1 MGNDKIN
8 SGVVADIATMLAG
21 ISKAFGNFAKA
32 GIELGKASESDGIYQ
47 QPFKLAD
54 GTKFVAKWKWQ
65 DEEQGLMK
73 IMVKDASGNEV
84 KRQKVKIKDA
94 KNYMLEVA
102 AQVKDMLAEGWD
114 IVNPK
119 YDYEN
124 DDNEITDDNEV
135 TDVIDVENTGNEIV
149 RTSRKLNV
157 TLQRVCSAKED
168 SINLVRVYGNYSEKE
183 MQSNLETL
191 LDNADMLAQ
200 ITEEPVSFEVTDD
213 GDELDVNPVEMSETE
228 CISVSL
234 TNILSC
240 AFKTL
245 HNLQAIHWN
254 AKGDKFDEIHR
265 GSDSC
270 IWNVRSQIDT
280 LAELCVELTGSVSH
294 PALLC
299 STDSSLNTQSGFEGQ
314 AALQMIYSNMFEYI
328 YCLEFYLPNFKDD
341 VQNVMNM
348 WIRDMRHM
356 MDYQLGRSV
365 DTNIAPVPALV

>member
-1 MGNDKIN
+1 MSKKSIT
-8 SGVVADIATMLAG
+8 SGAITDAISTMLG
-21 ISKAFGNFAKA
+21 GLTVAFDKMTKN
-32 GIELGKASESDGIYQ
+32 GIELGKITEQDNIFTV
-47 QPFKLAD
+47 PFKIKD
-54 GTKFVAKWKWQ
+54 GTKFIIKYKYQ
-65 DEEQGLMK
+65 NEEHTLMK
-73 IMVKDASGNEV
+73 IMIKDSQGNEV
-84 KRQKVKIKDA
+84 KRQRVIINTPEDYTKTI
-94 KNYMLEVA
+94 Y
-102 AQVKDMLAEGWD
+102 DMLDEGWD
-114 IVNPK
+114 ITPEEVGGTPDQGTADDSTNPG
-119 YDYEN
+119 
-124 DDNEITDDNEV
+124 TDMVVYN
-135 TDVIDVENTGNEIV
+135 
-149 RTSRKLNV
+149 SAKKLNV
-157 TLQRVCSAKED
+157 TLQRVCSATED
-168 SINLVRVYGNYSEKE
+168 SINLVRVYGNYSEKD
-183 MQSNLETL
+183 MQSDIETL
-191 LDNADMLAQ
+191 LDNEDMLSQ

-254 AKGDKFDEIHR
+254 AKGDKFEEIHR

-314 AALQMIYSNMFEYI
+314 EALQMIHSDMSEYI

-341 VQNVMNM
+341 VQNMMNM

-365 DTNIAPVPALV
+365 DTNIAPVLALI

>member
-1 MGNDKIN
+1 MRKVI
-8 SGVVADIATMLAG
+8 SAG
-21 ISKAFGNFAKA
+21 LVDTLVGLLGGAGKSLMDFTKV
-32 GIELGKASESDGIYQ
+32 GIELGKVSEEKNIYKV
-47 QPFKLAD
+47 PFKLKD
-54 GTKFVAKWKWQ
+54 GTTFTIKYKYLN
-65 DEEQGLMK
+65 EEHTLCKLMVLDSENNQEVNSRAQLNPNNPNVFIEEIMKLLKQGWGITMDDLK
-73 IMVKDASGNEV
+73 
-84 KRQKVKIKDA
+84 
-94 KNYMLEVA
+94 
-102 AQVKDMLAEGWD
+102 EGD
-114 IVNPK
+114 GTPDNSSTDNND
-119 YDYEN
+119 DYEVV
-124 DDNEITDDNEV
+124 DDTTALV
-135 TDVIDVENTGNEIV
+135 PAS
-149 RTSRKLNV
+149 RTLNV
-157 TLQRVCSAKED
+157 TLQRVCSATED
-168 SINLVRVYGNYSEKE
+168 SINLVRVYGNYSEQE
-183 MQSNLETL
+183 MQSNIEAL
-191 LDNADMLAQ
+191 LDNEDMLAQ

-213 GDELDVNPVEMSETE
+213 GDELDVNPVEMSETA

-254 AKGDKFDEIHR
+254 AKGDKFEEIHR

-280 LAELCVELTGSVSH
+280 LAELCVELTGSVPH

-314 AALQMIYSNMFEYI
+314 EALQMIHSDMSEYI

-341 VQNVMNM
+341 VQNMMNM

-365 DTNIAPVPALV
+365 DSNSTPVPALI

>member
-1 MGNDKIN
+1 
-8 SGVVADIATMLAG
+8 MLDALKVMMVG
-21 ISKAFGNFAKA
+21 
-32 GIELGKASESDGIYQ
+32 LGKAFNDFTKYGIKLGKIVEEDGIRKM
-47 QPFKLAD
+47 PLT
-54 GTKFVAKWKWQ
+54 TKDNKQFQIKWKHTSPSK
-65 DEEQGLMK
+65 MK
-73 IMVKDASGNEV
+73 VMVTDGKDSL
-84 KRQKVKIKDA
+84 KRANIPATEDTWENQL
-94 KNYMLEVA
+94 KNAVE
-102 AQVKDMLAEGWD
+102 DMLDEGWGISWKD
-114 IVNPK
+114 T
-119 YDYEN
+119 EFH
-124 DDNEITDDNEV
+124 DDNEYVTVDENGNIINECKKM
-135 TDVIDVENTGNEIV
+135 
-149 RTSRKLNV
+149 SV
-157 TLQRVCSAKED
+157 TLQRVCSATED
-168 SINLVRVYGNYSEKE
+168 SINLVRVYGNYNEKD
-183 MQSNLETL
+183 MQSDIETL
-191 LDNADMLAQ
+191 LDNEDMLSQ

-254 AKGDKFDEIHR
+254 AKGDKFEEIHR

-270 IWNVRSQIDT
+270 IWNIRSQIDT

-314 AALQMIYSNMFEYI
+314 EALQMIHSDMSEYI

-341 VQNVMNM
+341 VQNMMNM

-365 DTNIAPVPALV
+365 DTNIAPVPALI

>member
-1 MGNDKIN
+1 MSKKAVT
-8 SGVVADIATMLAG
+8 SGAITDAISTMLG
-21 ISKAFGNFAKA
+21 GLTVAFDKMTKT
-32 GIELGKASESDGIYQ
+32 GIELGKVTEQDNIFTV
-47 QPFKLAD
+47 PFKIKD
-54 GTKFVAKWKWQ
+54 GTKFIIKYKYQ
-65 DEEQGLMK
+65 NEEHTLMK
-73 IMVKDASGNEV
+73 IMIKDSHGNEV
-84 KRQKVKIKDA
+84 KRQRVKINTPEDYIKTI
-94 KNYMLEVA
+94 Y
-102 AQVKDMLAEGWD
+102 DMLDDGWD
-114 IVNPK
+114 ITPEEISGEGSNQQ
-119 YDYEN
+119 DN
-124 DDNEITDDNEV
+124 DDFE
-135 TDVIDVENTGNEIV
+135 DVSEPGTSMVPA
-149 RTSRKLNV
+149 SRKLNV
-157 TLQRVCSAKED
+157 TLQRVCSATED
-168 SINLVRVYGNYSEKE
+168 SINLVRVYGNYSEQE
-183 MQSNLETL
+183 MQSNIEAL
-191 LDNADMLAQ
+191 LDNDDMLAQ

-254 AKGDKFDEIHR
+254 AKGDKFEEIHR

-280 LAELCVELTGSVSH
+280 LAELCVELTGSVPH

-299 STDSSLNTQSGFEGQ
+299 SADSSLNTQSGFEGQ
-314 AALQMIYSNMFEYI
+314 EALQMIHSDMSEYI

-341 VQNVMNM
+341 VQNMMNM

-365 DTNIAPVPALV
+365 DSNSTPVPALI